1 MYLKKMPLTFEQV
14 NELIAYDPQAGSFTW
29 KKSPSRGAK
38 VGAPCGKS
46 YKGTGGKYRYR
57 YINVLEYSTPAARV
71 AWLLTYGKWP
81 ETNVTFKDGDSENLR
96 IDNLKEADFASIKE
110 IKDGRRR
117 YKMSHAQQRHHGLK
131 RYYGITL
138 ETYNVML
145 AAQNGVCDICK
156 GVETY
161 VPKGHGT
168 PKPLS
173 VDHNHETGQIRGLL
187 CSNCNYV
194 IGHCKEDRAVLL
206 TAAKYLDK
214 HNATAPTVPAL
225 TLVPTAEDSK

>member
-1 MYLKKMPLTFEQV
+1 MYLKLMPLTFEQV
-14 NELIAYDPQAGSFTW
+14 DELIAYDPETGSFTW
-29 KKSPSRGAK
+29 KKKPSRGCN
-38 VGAPCGKS
+38 VGDECGRS
-46 YKGTGGKYRYR
+46 YKGTRGGYRYR

-71 AWLLTYGKWP
+71 AWLLSYGKWP
-81 ETNVTFKDGDSENLR
+81 ETNVTFRDGNTENLKL
-96 IDNLKEADFASIKE
+96 DNLKKADFASVTQ
-110 IKDGRRR
+110 IKDGRRS

-145 AAQNGVCDICK
+145 AAQSGVCAICR
-156 GVETY
+156 GAETY

-187 CSNCNYV
+187 CSNCNYLV
-194 IGHCKEDRAVLL
+194 GHCKEDRDVLL
-206 TAAKYLDK
+206 EAVKYLDK
-214 HNATAPTVPAL
+214 HAVRPAVTPAL
-225 TLVPTAEDSK
+225 TIVPAEAHA